1 MEVGAWMFGMNNN
14 RYKDLGLR
22 PFVYA
27 RSIGPWEATSA
38 IYMFYYVCSLVSI
51 TGITWIQGSGV
62 ISLGNFQVL
71 TLE

>member
-27 RSIGPWEATSA
+27 RSIGPWEATSCT
-38 IYMFYYVCSLVSI
+38 MSVPWSLLRTLLGFRVQALLV
-51 TGITWIQGSGV
+51 WE
-62 ISLGNFQVL
+62 ISKC
-71 TLE
+71 